1 MHVQKDFFWPTK
13 AGFFYVVFFLKKRVN
28 KSRRKF
34 KHCLG
39 AHRDAVVIRV
49 KGVDLRLKMPRS
61 DDLLGKGKLLLI
73 TTSVKVPRRGER
85 LFETVVQS

>member
-1 MHVQKDFFWPTK
+1 M
-13 AGFFYVVFFLKKRVN
+13 
-28 KSRRKF
+28 
-34 KHCLG
+34 
-39 AHRDAVVIRV
+39 VIRV